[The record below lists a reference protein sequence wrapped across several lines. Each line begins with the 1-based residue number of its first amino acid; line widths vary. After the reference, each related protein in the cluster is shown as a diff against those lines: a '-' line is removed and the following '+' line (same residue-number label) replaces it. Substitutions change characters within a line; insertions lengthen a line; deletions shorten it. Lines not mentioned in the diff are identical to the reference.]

1 MQVSRIAALELG
13 EHGIRVNTLH
23 PDAVY
28 DTALWTDELL
38 QARANAYRMS
48 VEDYKRKNI
57 LRTEVSSVD
66 VAEAVF
72 LLAGTRLGKTTG
84 AQIPVDGGNDRVI

>member
-1 MQVSRIAALELG
+1 
-13 EHGIRVNTLH
+13 VNTLH

-84 AQIPVDGGNDRVI
+84 VQIPVDGGNDRVI